1 MLCLQY
7 LHFHEEKLTY
17 FKERGNCPIVLIFF
31 INNAIGRFINRKETV
46 KHLMNY
52 RKMLVDINSNIA
64 DLKILDKKLAISIT
78 LKIITVFN
86 MNGFKMC
93 KKTNL

>member
-1 MLCLQY
+1 
-7 LHFHEEKLTY
+7 
-17 FKERGNCPIVLIFF
+17 
-31 INNAIGRFINRKETV
+31 
-46 KHLMNY
+46 
-52 RKMLVDINSNIA
+52 MLVDINSNIA

-93 KKTNL
+93 K